1 METKLSHHPLRVLP
15 LLVSVVLA
23 LMPRAGSQAAEVPG
37 GVWKVGAPI
46 VSYWAGPGFPNGGDL
61 TEAAATQMAEGGW
74 NLVWCEEKELD
85 VVQRHGLRGLI
96 TSDLLVPATLD
107 DAKQREALDAFILR
121 VRQHPGFYAYHLTD
135 EPSAAQFP
143 ALGRLVA
150 YLRERDP
157 AHLASINLLPTY
169 ASNEQLGTKG
179 STVEAYTEHLRQYV
193 ETVRPAL
200 LSYDHYHFTKTGD
213 QPHYF
218 LNLALMRD
226 RALTAGVPFMNIVPT
241 SAWGPTPL
249 ASPTGPRVPDGDEMR
264 FLVYTTLGYGAQGI
278 SYYVYSFPGHV
289 GNITE
294 ADGTPTPLYH
304 ALRPLNHEFTAIARE
319 LQPLKPLSVFH
330 AGMQPPG
337 VTPLPQEC
345 TFTFDPPVAHQE
357 YKPNERVQGV
367 LLSQFGPSGK
377 TDPAGT
383 HVLVVNLDYKAER
396 TVGLTGPAPLEVFD
410 PATGQWSPAGGP
422 PAQLHLAKGGGK
434 LLRVRP

>member
-1 METKLSHHPLRVLP
+1 
-15 LLVSVVLA
+15 
-23 LMPRAGSQAAEVPG
+23 
-37 GVWKVGAPI
+37 
-46 VSYWAGPGFPNGGDL
+46 
-61 TEAAATQMAEGGW
+61 
-74 NLVWCEEKELD
+74 
-85 VVQRHGLRGLI
+85 
-96 TSDLLVPATLD
+96 
-107 DAKQREALDAFILR
+107 
-121 VRQHPGFYAYHLTD
+121 
-135 EPSAAQFP
+135 
-143 ALGRLVA
+143 VA
-150 YLRERDP
+150 Y
-157 AHLASINLLPTY
+157 INLLPTY

-179 STVEAYTEHLRQYV
+179 STVEAYNEHLRQYV
-193 ETVRPAL
+193 RTVRPAL

-249 ASPTGPRVPDGDEMR
+249 ASPTGPRVPDGDELR

-337 VTPLPQEC
+337 VTPLPREC
-345 TFTFDPPVAHQE
+345 AFTLDPPVAHQD
-357 YKPNERVQGV
+357 YKPNEHVQGV
-367 LLSQFGPSGK
+367 LLSQFGPAGK

-383 HVLVVNLDYKAER
+383 HVLVVNLDYQAER
-396 TVGLTGPAPLEVFD
+396 TVGLTGPAPLEVFE

-422 PAQLHLAKGGGK
+422 PAQLPLAKGGGK